1 MITNHTELL
10 NYLIKKH
17 NLISYLEIGV
27 QNPANNFDLVDIPKD
42 PNGFNLGHKFGI
54 EPDRTF
60 STNGIFHQSSDTWF
74 ERCYDVNGKRWMFD
88 LIFIDGLHHCD
99 QAKRDFENSLKCLNE
114 NGFIVIH
121 DTLPDKEEYTHVPR
135 DSKIWYGDV
144 YKFAMTLGNYPVI
157 YNTINIDCGCTVIRK
172 GQSGHVGGP
181 LDINKIT
188 WDHYNLELNKMS
200 CLHVIQPSEI
210 ETYL

>member
-17 NLISYLEIGV
+17 NLKSYLEIGLGNLV
-27 QNPANNFDLVDIPKD
+27 NFISIECEDKVGID
-42 PNGFNLGHKFGI
+42 PDEKICGTTEKGVAIL
-54 EPDRTF
+54 RTT
-60 STNGIFHQSSDTWF
+60 SNIFF
-74 ERCYDVNGKRWMFD
+74 DVNICNYD
-88 LIFIDGLHHCD
+88 LIFIDGLHHAD
-99 QAKRDFENSLKCLNE
+99 QVKRDFENSLKCLNE

-188 WDHYNLELNKMS
+188 WEHYNLELNKMS